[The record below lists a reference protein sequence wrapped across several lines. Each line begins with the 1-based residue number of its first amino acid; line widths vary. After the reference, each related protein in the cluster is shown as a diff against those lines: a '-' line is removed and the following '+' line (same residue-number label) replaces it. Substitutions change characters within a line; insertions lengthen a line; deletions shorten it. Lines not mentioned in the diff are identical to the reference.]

1 MAKSALKKRAVRIAP
16 ARHID
21 TMVNG
26 LIPALP
32 CLPPEWRAPE
42 PDLRTARQRINQL
55 LTKTADPTIINN
67 NDDRDILPRP

>member
-1 MAKSALKKRAVRIAP
+1 MAKSALKKRLAVRIAP

-42 PDLRTARQRINQL
+42 PDLRTVRRNA
-55 LTKTADPTIINN
+55 LTN
-67 NDDRDILPRP
+67 R